1 MKAWVRRLNLNDQ
14 EVFQRCYEAIY
25 DDAHVFL
32 QTKLMAKMRILEAIY
47 IKQMLEILDGLLADC
62 SNRSERYLE
71 RTFLFA
77 LMWTLGAVL
86 EIKERE
92 KLEEFLIKHPS
103 KLSMLYCCVC
113 LMDGT
118 LSYIDL
124 TIVFHHMYNRMA
136 KTTAR

>member
-1 MKAWVRRLNLNDQ
+1 MFKYSAWVRRLNLNDQ
-14 EVFQRCYEAIY
+14 DVFQRCYEAIY

-47 IKQMLEILDGLLADC
+47 IKQMLEILDGLMADC
-62 SNRSERYLE
+62 ANRSERYLE

-92 KLEEFLIKHPS
+92 KLEEYLLKHPS
-103 KLSMLYCCVC
+103 KLSM
-113 LMDGT
+113 
-118 LSYIDL
+118 
-124 TIVFHHMYNRMA
+124 FHIYL
-136 KTTAR
+136 

>member
-1 MKAWVRRLNLNDQ
+1 MNLNDQ

-47 IKQMLEILDGLLADC
+47 IKQMLEILDGLMADC

-92 KLEEFLIKHPS
+92 KLEEFLLKHPS
-103 KLSMLYCCVC
+103 KLSRFYFFNIIC
-113 LMDGT
+113 D
-118 LSYIDL
+118 I
-124 TIVFHHMYNRMA
+124 
-136 KTTAR
+136 